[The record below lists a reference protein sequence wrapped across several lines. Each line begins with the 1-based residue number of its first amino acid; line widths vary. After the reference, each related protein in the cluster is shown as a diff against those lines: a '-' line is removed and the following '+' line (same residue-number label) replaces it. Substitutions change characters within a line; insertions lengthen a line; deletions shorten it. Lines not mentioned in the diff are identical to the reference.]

1 MSKETA
7 LAFIQKTSTDPGLQ
21 RNVAELGTED
31 VSGLLAVASKA
42 GYVLTAEDLRSAFDG
57 SGIPRELHEDDLQK
71 VAGGLN
77 PQPLPPKIY
86 DQFFNINPGLLRGI
100 IIVSGRVGLR
110 R

>member
-7 LAFIQKTSTDPGLQ
+7 LAFIQKTASDPELQ
-21 RNVAELGTED
+21 RNVAGLGTED

-42 GYVLTAEDLRSAFDG
+42 GYVLTAEDLRSAFAG
-57 SGIPRELHEDDLQK
+57 SGIRELNGDDLQK

-77 PQPLPPKIY
+77 PQPLPPRELE
-86 DQFFNINPGLLRGI
+86 QFFGFNPGLLRGI
-100 IIVSGRVGLR
+100 IIVGGRAGLR